1 MTKFTINVHGY
12 AVDLTAHEI
21 DGEVSEVYATWNDQE
36 IAFGYDFEDII
47 EKLDN
52 FFKRWAL

>member
-1 MTKFTINVHGY
+1 MHTTIKVHGY
-12 AVDLTAHEI
+12 TVDLSIHEI
-21 DGEVSEVYATWNDQE
+21 DGEVAEVYATWDGQE
-36 IAFGYDFEDII
+36 VAFGYDLEDIT